1 MMLTSRPVRAGLI
14 PLAAMAFLATA
25 CGSSSSSG
33 AAGAAPSSSA
43 AAAASSAAPASAATG
58 GSASAGTAAA
68 VTVST
73 KTGSLGTYL
82 VDGSGRT
89 LYLWVADK
97 GSTSSCDASCIQYW
111 PPLTGTPKA
120 GGSLQ
125 QSALST
131 SARSDGSKQVT
142 YDGHPLYYF
151 AGDKA
156 PGDTAGQGNNGSG
169 ALWWVVG
176 VDGKAITAAAGAS
189 TSSGTTSGSKY

>member
-1 MMLTSRPVRAGLI
+1 MKITSRPVRAGLI

-25 CGSSSSSG
+25 CGSSSGS
-33 AAGAAPSSSA
+33 AGAAPAASA
-43 AAAASSAAPASAATG
+43 AAAATTAAAASAGAGGSSAAGAAT
-58 GSASAGTAAA
+58 A
-68 VTVST
+68 VTVAT

-89 LYLWVADK
+89 LYLWVGDK
-97 GSTSSCDASCIQYW
+97 GSTSTCDASCIKYW

-151 AGDKA
+151 SGDQA
-156 PGDTAGQGNNGSG
+156 AGDTAGQGNNGFG

-176 VDGKAITAAAGAS
+176 ADGKAITAAAGAS
-189 TSSGTTSGSKY
+189 TSTGSKY

>member
-1 MMLTSRPVRAGLI
+1 
-14 PLAAMAFLATA
+14 MAFLATA

-33 AAGAAPSSSA
+33 AAAAPPASST
-43 AAAASSAAPASAATG
+43 AAAASSAAGTSAASSAAG
-58 GSASAGTAAA
+58 GSSAAGTSAS
-68 VTVST
+68 VTVET
-73 KTGSLGTYL
+73 KTGALGTYL

-97 GSTSSCDASCIQYW
+97 SSTSTCDASCIQYW

-120 GGSLQ
+120 AGSLQ

-156 PGDTAGQGNNGSG
+156 PGDTAGEGNNGSG

-176 VDGKAITAAAGAS
+176 VDGKAITAAAAAS
-189 TSSGTTSGSKY
+189 TSAGPTSASGY